1 MAENTHADH
10 RPPAAGQEAGVHIPG
25 HFGTLYPV
33 NDFIAVIDEWT
44 EAQQAVQEL
53 RSLGI
58 TDDDLDLRENADA
71 RVLVREA
78 KASEG
83 FSEKFKRAFSQVF
96 SDDAMYHQSLMEAIN
111 SGGHLL
117 IVHVTDD
124 VMLRAVGEVMLRH
137 HARVGRYYR
146 KGNIEDLV

>member
-1 MAENTHADH
+1 MAEHAHADH
-10 RPPAAGQEAGVHIPG
+10 RPPAAGQEAGVHVPG

-33 NDFIAVIDEWT
+33 HDFIAVIDDWA

-58 TDDDLDLRENADA
+58 TDDDLDLRENGDA

-83 FSEKFKRAFSQVF
+83 FGEKFKRAFSQVF

-111 SGGHLL
+111 SGGHLV

-124 VMLRAVGEVMLRH
+124 GMLRAVGEVMLRH
-137 HARVGRYYR
+137 HARASRYYR